1 MTSTNPVVAGEGRKE
16 SARARAR
23 GGRGGGGG
31 GGGGGGIIK
40 KSFNRITLPL
50 GIGYYYNI
58 ISVK

>member
-31 GGGGGGIIK
+31 GIIK